1 VNACVS
7 KLKKES
13 FSMLDTV
20 CAILL
25 ALCPLLQNF
34 QGVLVDSRATILAI
48 LTPYVLVRFWMQNR
62 VKWLPVLPLLL
73 FSVCK
78 ILDEGTNFS
87 ELAREGLVC
96 LFLLAAASG
105 IINVKKL
112 LTAMTAVAAVGSA
125 LILVQFVCYT
135 VFDFHLQLVPTQL
148 FLPASDQWMGLAETG
163 KISILGNPMST
174 YRPSSIFMEPSH
186 MALYCTPSLLFL
198 LLSPGL
204 NLKRG
209 ALAALI
215 TVGVVVSTS
224 GLGIALCM
232 GLWLVYFALY
242 FGENGSGKPIRLGKM
257 TIKGFTLKPRRFKG
271 IPIKS
276 KRYGAFTFNGFTIRP
291 VNILLMVGLL
301 VAAVL
306 AYLCVGVVQ
315 DAVNRILSSGDGYN
329 AIAGRTD
336 SGALAVS
343 GMQGSDWLFGK
354 VLPGDEA
361 SWYMPGFFE
370 SIYKYGLVGLVISYA
385 FYVISLFKL
394 KREYSWL
401 ALMILGL
408 SYFTNHTHGSAF
420 MLIYCILLLGGYPA
434 DPPEGKRDWSVP
446 IHREKRPKTPAGE
459 LQRGSA
465 GLALKAGF
473 WYVVS
478 TFLVKGISFIT
489 HPIFAHQLDKPDMGA
504 FSNFAS
510 WETLLLIVTSL
521 EMQNT
526 VARAYYDFKDDFNKY
541 VSSVTLASCSFTL
554 ILYGV
559 ALLMGDWFTTLTSIP
574 QTYVHVLFIML
585 LFQGCK
591 QIYFAKERTL
601 YRYKSVAVISAI
613 NALVPTLIAVG
624 LVAIAPAVQK
634 LDARIYG
641 FYLPSALIGAGCFL
655 LLFFKGRTIKWKY
668 CKYGLVLSF
677 PLMLHYL
684 TAQLLT
690 SSNSIVTTA
699 VLGEEANAAVS
710 TASSANHILTTLLIA
725 VSGAVTTW
733 LMDNLHQK
741 KVKSARRGTLAYTA
755 GIAALGIGVIL
766 LAPEVVHILGAGKY
780 PESTTLMPGF
790 VVAALVQSAGT
801 IFTIMLTYQ
810 KKVVATGVATGIVA
824 VLTVAAKFILLR
836 WTDSV
841 QILPFI
847 NIAAFGVLFVINY
860 LLVCR
865 HGLGKYVNFKL
876 MAGVLLVTCGFMAV
890 SYLLYQNT
898 LLRYGFIAVM
908 GLAACVV
915 AYRYRAMLI
924 KILRKKFKKKKA
936 TPKLN
941 ETTEE

>member
-1 VNACVS
+1 MDTS

-13 FSMLDTV
+13 FSMLDTT

-25 ALCPLLQNF
+25 ALCPLLQNY
-34 QGVLVDSRATILAI
+34 QGILVDSRATILAI
-48 LTPYVLVRFWMQNR
+48 LTPYILVRFWMQNR

-73 FSVCK
+73 FSVVK
-78 ILDEGTNFS
+78 IVDGGTGFN

-112 LTAMTAVAAVGSA
+112 LTAMTAVAVAGSA
-125 LILVQFVCYT
+125 LILVQYVCYS

-148 FLPASDQWMGLAETG
+148 FLSGSDQWMGLVETG
-163 KISILGNPMST
+163 KISILGNPMKM

-186 MALYCTPSLLFL
+186 MALYCTPVLLFL
-198 LLSPGL
+198 LLSPGF
-204 NLKRG
+204 NKKRC

-215 TVGVVVSTS
+215 TVGVVASTS

-232 GLWLVYFALY
+232 GLWLLYFAFY
-242 FGENGSGKPIRLGKM
+242 CGENGSGKPIGIGKFK
-257 TIKGFTLKPRRFKG
+257 IKGFTLRPRTFKG
-271 IPIKS
+271 IPFRG
-276 KRYGAFTFNGFTIRP
+276 KRYGAFTFGGLTIRP
-291 VNILLMVGLL
+291 INIVLILGL
-301 VAAVL
+301 VVVAVL
-306 AYLCVGVVQ
+306 AYLCLDVVQ
-315 DAVNRILSSGDGYN
+315 DAVNRILGTSDGYN
-329 AIAGRTD
+329 AVAGRTG
-336 SGALAVS
+336 SGTAAVAELT
-343 GMQGSDWLFGK
+343 GTEWLFGK
-354 VLPGDEA
+354 AVPGDEA
-361 SWYMPGFFE
+361 GWYMAGFHE
-370 SIYKYGLVGLVISYA
+370 SIYKYGLIGLVISYA
-385 FYVISLFKL
+385 FYGISLFKL
-394 KREYSWL
+394 KRQYSWL

-408 SYFTNHTHGSAF
+408 SYFTNHTHGSAY
-420 MLIYCILLLGGYPA
+420 MLIFCILLLGGYPTET
-434 DPPEGKRDWSVP
+434 PPGKRDWSFSFR
-446 IHREKRPKTPAGE
+446 REKRSKAPAGE
-459 LQRGSA
+459 LQRGST

-489 HPIFAHQLDKPDMGA
+489 HPIFAHQLDESSLGA

-510 WETLLLIVTSL
+510 WETVLLIITSL

-554 ILYGV
+554 ILYGI
-559 ALLMGDWFTTLTSIP
+559 ALLMGDTFTVLTSIP
-574 QTYVHVLFIML
+574 QQYVHVLFVML

-601 YRYKSVAVISAI
+601 YRYKSVAVISAV

-624 LVAIAPAVQK
+624 LVAIAPAASK

-655 LLFFKGRTIKWKY
+655 LLFFKGRVIKWKY
-668 CKYGLVLSF
+668 CKYGLVLAF

-699 VLGEEANAAVS
+699 VLGEKVNAVVS

-733 LMDNLHQK
+733 LMDNLHQE
-741 KVKSARRGTLAYTA
+741 KVKAARRGTLAYTA
-755 GIAALGIGVIL
+755 GIAVLGIGVIL

-780 PESTTLMPGF
+780 PASTTLMPGF

-810 KKVVATGVATGIVA
+810 KKVVATGVATGVVA
-824 VLTVAAKFILLR
+824 VLTVLAKYFLMK
-836 WTDSV
+836 WTGSV
-841 QILPFI
+841 QILPLI

-860 LLVCR
+860 LLVRRC
-865 HGLGKYVNFKL
+865 GLGKYVNFKL
-876 MAGVLLVTCGFMAV
+876 MAGVLLVTCGFMAL
-890 SYLLYQNT
+890 SYLLYESDP
-898 LLRYGFIAVM
+898 LRYGFIAVL
-908 GLAACVV
+908 GVAACVA
-915 AYRYRAMLI
+915 AYRYRALLI
-924 KILRKKFKKKKA
+924 KVVRKKFKKKKA

>member
-1 VNACVS
+1 
-7 KLKKES
+7 
-13 FSMLDTV
+13 
-20 CAILL
+20 
-25 ALCPLLQNF
+25 
-34 QGVLVDSRATILAI
+34 
-48 LTPYVLVRFWMQNR
+48 
-62 VKWLPVLPLLL
+62 
-73 FSVCK
+73 
-78 ILDEGTNFS
+78 
-87 ELAREGLVC
+87 
-96 LFLLAAASG
+96 
-105 IINVKKL
+105 
-112 LTAMTAVAAVGSA
+112 
-125 LILVQFVCYT
+125 
-135 VFDFHLQLVPTQL
+135 
-148 FLPASDQWMGLAETG
+148 
-163 KISILGNPMST
+163 
-174 YRPSSIFMEPSH
+174 MEQQ
-186 MALYCTPSLLFL
+186 
-198 LLSPGL
+198 
-204 NLKRG
+204 R
-209 ALAALI
+209 
-215 TVGVVVSTS
+215 
-224 GLGIALCM
+224 
-232 GLWLVYFALY
+232 
-242 FGENGSGKPIRLGKM
+242 
-257 TIKGFTLKPRRFKG
+257 
-271 IPIKS
+271 
-276 KRYGAFTFNGFTIRP
+276 
-291 VNILLMVGLL
+291 
-301 VAAVL
+301 
-306 AYLCVGVVQ
+306 
-315 DAVNRILSSGDGYN
+315 
-329 AIAGRTD
+329 
-336 SGALAVS
+336 
-343 GMQGSDWLFGK
+343 
-354 VLPGDEA
+354 
-361 SWYMPGFFE
+361 
-370 SIYKYGLVGLVISYA
+370 
-385 FYVISLFKL
+385 
-394 KREYSWL
+394 
-401 ALMILGL
+401 
-408 SYFTNHTHGSAF
+408 
-420 MLIYCILLLGGYPA
+420 
-434 DPPEGKRDWSVP
+434 
-446 IHREKRPKTPAGE
+446 
-459 LQRGSA
+459 RGSA

-473 WYVVS
+473 WYVIS

-489 HPIFAHQLDKPDMGA
+489 HPIFAHQLNKPDMGA

-601 YRYKSVAVISAI
+601 YRYKSVAVISAV

-624 LVAIAPAVQK
+624 LVAIAPEAQK

-641 FYLPSALIGAGCFL
+641 FYLPAALIGLGCFL
-655 LLFFKGRTIKWKY
+655 LLFFKGRSIRWNY

-725 VSGAVTTW
+725 VSGALTTW
-733 LMDNLHQK
+733 LMDNLHQQ
-741 KVKSARRGTLAYTA
+741 KVKSARMGTLAYTA
-755 GIAALGIGVIL
+755 GIAVVGIGVIL
-766 LAPEVVHILGAGKY
+766 LAPEVVYILGAGKY

-801 IFTIMLTYQ
+801 VFTIMLTYQ
-810 KKVVATGVATGIVA
+810 KKVVATGVATGVVA
-824 VLTVAAKFILLR
+824 VLTVAAKFILLK
-836 WTDSV
+836 WTGSV
-841 QILPFI
+841 QILPLI

-915 AYRYRAMLI
+915 AYRYRAMLM
-924 KILRKKFKKKKA
+924 KLVRKKFKKKKA

>member
-1 VNACVS
+1 MDATAS

-13 FSMLDTV
+13 FSVLDTACV
-20 CAILL
+20 ILL
-25 ALCPLLQNF
+25 ALCPLLQNL

-48 LTPYVLVRFWMQNR
+48 LAPYLVARFWIENR

-78 ILDEGTNFS
+78 ILDEGTNFN

-105 IINVKKL
+105 ILNTKKL
-112 LTAMTAVAAVGSA
+112 LTAMTAVAVVSSV
-125 LILVQFVCYT
+125 LILVQHVCYA
-135 VFDFHLQLVPTQL
+135 VWDFHLQLVPTQL
-148 FLPASDQWMGLAETG
+148 FLPSSDQWMGLTETG
-163 KISILGNPMST
+163 KISILGNPMSM
-174 YRPSSIFMEPSH
+174 YRPASIFMEPSH
-186 MALYCTPSLLFL
+186 MALYCTPVLLFL
-198 LLSPGL
+198 LLKPGL

-215 TVGVVVSTS
+215 TVGVIASTS
-224 GLGIALCM
+224 GLGIVLCL
-232 GLWLVYFALY
+232 GLWLLYFALY
-242 FGENGSGKPIRLGKM
+242 FGENGTGKPLGIGKFK
-257 TIKGFTLKPRRFKG
+257 IKGFALKPRRFAG
-271 IPIKS
+271 FSIRGR
-276 KRYGAFTFNGFTIRP
+276 RYGAFTFGGLTLRP
-291 VNILLMVGLL
+291 INILLILGLL

-306 AYLCVGVVQ
+306 AYLCLDVVQ
-315 DAVNRILSSGDGYN
+315 DAVNRILGSGDGYN

-336 SGALAVS
+336 SGASAVS
-343 GMQGSDWLFGK
+343 ELRGSEWLFGK
-354 VLPGDEA
+354 AVPGDEA
-361 SWYMPGFFE
+361 SWYMAGFHE
-370 SIYKYGLVGLVISYA
+370 SIYKYGLIGLAISYA

-394 KREYSWL
+394 KREYSWF
-401 ALMILGL
+401 ALMLLGL

-420 MLIYCILLLGGYPA
+420 MLIYCILLLGGYSQAPPA
-434 DPPEGKRDWSVP
+434 GKRDWTLRLRRP
-446 IHREKRPKTPAGE
+446 KREKAPVGE
-459 LQRGSA
+459 LQRGST

-489 HPIFAHQLDKPDMGA
+489 HPIFAHQLDKVDMGS

-541 VSSVTLASCSFTL
+541 VSSVTIASCSFTL

-574 QTYVHVLFIML
+574 QQFVHVLFIML

-601 YRYKSVAVISAI
+601 YRYKSVAVISAV

-624 LVAIAPAVQK
+624 LVALAPVGQK

-641 FYLPSALIGAGCFL
+641 FYIPAALIGLGCFL
-655 LLFFKGRTIKWKY
+655 LLFFKGRCIKWKY

-710 TASSANHILTTLLIA
+710 TASSTNHILTTLLIA

-741 KVKSARRGTLAYTA
+741 KIKAARRGTLAYTA
-755 GIAALGIGVIL
+755 GIAVLGIGVIL
-766 LAPEVVHILGAGKY
+766 LAPEVVYILGAGKY
-780 PESTTLMPGF
+780 PESVTLMPGF

-810 KKVVATGVATGIVA
+810 KKVVATGVATGVVA
-824 VLTVAAKFILLR
+824 AACVAAKYVLLG
-836 WTDSV
+836 WTGSV
-841 QILPFI
+841 QILPYI
-847 NIAAFGVLFVINY
+847 NIAAFGLLFGINY
-860 LLVCR
+860 LLVRR
-865 HGLGKYVNFKL
+865 HGLGEYVNFKL
-876 MAGVLLVTCGFMAV
+876 MAGVLLATCGFMAL
-890 SYLLYQNT
+890 SYLLYGNPV
-898 LLRYGFIAVM
+898 LRYGVIAA
-908 GLAACVV
+908 LALTACVA
-915 AYRYRAMLI
+915 AYRYRALL
-924 KILRKKFKKKKA
+924 KKLVHKKFKKKKA
-936 TPKLN
+936 IPQTN
-941 ETTEE
+941 EITEE